1 MGQFGSAGLYQES
14 PEVFWACTAQL
25 FLLKA
30 QAPKDPCSIG
40 EMLFPFFDFKKFL
53 INIALSLPL
62 PAPVHPMIRIEM
74 PRGNSNH
81 DGHHT
86 DVNDEPSNEID
97 DNRPEGGEIDEPHE
111 SNLSL
116 SPS

>member
-14 PEVFWACTAQL
+14 PEVFWACTVEV
-25 FLLKA
+25 FLLKT
-30 QAPKDPCSIG
+30 QASEDPCSIR

-53 INIALSLPL
+53 IDIALSLPP
-62 PAPVHPMIRIEM
+62 PAPVYPMIRIEM

-86 DVNDEPSNEID
+86 DVNDEPGNEID
-97 DNRPEGGEIDEPHE
+97 DNRPESRKMDEPHA

-116 SPS
+116 SRS